1 MKSLIDMTPALLF
14 LAALFM
20 GDIYI
25 ATAVLMGTMVALAAW
40 YWVRDGKPHKLH
52 TFGAIAVLV
61 LGGLTLFLRDASFV
75 KYKTSV
81 VNGVI
86 ALVFMGSH
94 FIGNKVLLARIPQ
107 QTVIMPDPVWRRVN
121 MAWAG
126 YFAFIAILNYFILT
140 NFDDRTWGLF
150 KTFGV
155 TAIMFVFLLAH
166 IPFVGKYM
174 QFDQA
179 EKSS

>member
-1 MKSLIDMTPALLF
+1 MKSLIDMAPALLF

-25 ATAVLMGTMVALAAW
+25 ATAVLMATMVALAAW
-40 YWVRDGKPHKLH
+40 YWFRDGKPHKLH
-52 TFGAIAVLV
+52 TFGAIAVVV

-86 ALVFMGSH
+86 ALVFLGSH
-94 FIGNKVLLARIPQ
+94 VIGNKVLLARIPQ
-107 QTVIMPDPVWRRVN
+107 EMLIMPERIWKRVN
-121 MAWAG
+121 LAWAG
-126 YFAFIAILNYFILT
+126 YFAFIAVLNYFVLT
-140 NFDDRTWGLF
+140 HYDDRTWGLF

-166 IPFVGKYM
+166 IPFLSRYM
-174 QFDQA
+174 QTDDPQ
-179 EKSS
+179 KSN